1 VADFH
6 ILGRIEWAGT
16 EQFVAIVMAVP
27 AGTSKPIEIPPQKCI
42 TASHQR
48 AAAALRAMAV
58 TLGQQIRDEGHQ
70 VINVEIEQ

>member
-1 VADFH
+1 MGDFH

-27 AGTSKPIEIPPQKCI
+27 AGSSKPIEIPPQKCV
-42 TASHQR
+42 APSHQR

-58 TLGQQIRDEGHQ
+58 SMGQQIRDSGHQ

>member
-27 AGTSKPIEIPPQKCI
+27 AGSSKQIEIPPQRCI
-42 TASHQR
+42 TVSHQR

-58 TLGQQIRDEGHQ
+58 TLGQQIRDGGHQ